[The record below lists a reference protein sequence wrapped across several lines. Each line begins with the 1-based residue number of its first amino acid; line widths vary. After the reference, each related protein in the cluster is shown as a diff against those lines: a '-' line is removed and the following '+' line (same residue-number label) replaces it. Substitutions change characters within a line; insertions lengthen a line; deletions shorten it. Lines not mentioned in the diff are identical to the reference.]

1 MPHQVALVV
10 FMLTWTLGPNTGNV
24 SYISG
29 QVQRPQVWVFGQG
42 KNEGNKIVMK
52 ISIVILHLYVH
63 FYLFIFIINIMMII
77 NNFIIIFLIYFTV
90 KYYASNIYF
99 VCLVVILIF
108 NNNATDPQVKCP
120 FQKIKLNIIIIIKL
134 IVFYKDLFKLR
145 IIISLIIF
153 FFFIWLF

>member
-52 ISIVILHLYVH
+52 ISIVILHLYVN

-77 NNFIIIFLIYFTV
+77 NNFIIIFPNLFY
-90 KYYASNIYF
+90 SE
-99 VCLVVILIF
+99 IL
-108 NNNATDPQVKCP
+108 C
-120 FQKIKLNIIIIIKL
+120 
-134 IVFYKDLFKLR
+134 
-145 IIISLIIF
+145 
-153 FFFIWLF
+153 